1 MGSRHLPTLPCRRE
15 EFQLRMGLTHPD
27 EARSENQIVG
37 TVAEIK
43 RGDVMCE
50 VTVDIPGG
58 SRMASVM
65 TVSSLDDLELKVGEN
80 VRVVVKAVN
89 VLLVKETM

>member
-1 MGSRHLPTLPCRRE
+1 MKYG
-15 EFQLRMGLTHPD
+15 
-27 EARSENQIVG
+27 ARNQIVG

-43 RGDVMCE
+43 SGDVMCE
-50 VTVDIPGG
+50 VKVDIPGG

-65 TVSSLDDLELKVGEN
+65 TINSLDDLNLKVGEN